1 MIGDRRKPGGQA
13 EAPRGEDMKKE
24 LTTLVD
30 LASKFIEAGWV
41 EMPGALMK
49 RLTAAGAEEE
59 AYEAGWK
66 AYDAWVR
73 FANEAVNR
81 LYADRTFGET
91 MARAFETNLGLG
103 RITETFASVFF
114 GNLWPAIGLPT
125 ATEVH
130 ALRGELTASRE
141 ELLAKH
147 VIEVREDLLAG
158 RHLEETGVQAFDVAA
173 LLPKRA

>member
-1 MIGDRRKPGGQA
+1 
-13 EAPRGEDMKKE
+13 MKKE

-30 LASKFIEAGWV
+30 FAFKFIEAGCV
-41 EMPGALMK
+41 DPPRALMK
-49 RLTAAGAEEE
+49 RVTAAGAEPE

-73 FANEAVNR
+73 LANEAVNS

-91 MARAFETNLGLG
+91 MVRAFETNLGFG
-103 RITETFASVFF
+103 RLAETFASAFF

-130 ALRGELTASRE
+130 ALRGELTALRE
-141 ELLAKH
+141 ELLAKEK
-147 VIEVREDLLAG
+147 IERVDRDRAG
-158 RHLEETGVQAFDVAA
+158 RIASRTASPRPAGNGFRPEVIRGAREEKESVLV
-173 LLPKRA
+173 

>member
-1 MIGDRRKPGGQA
+1 MIGDRRKPGGQE

-30 LASKFIEAGWV
+30 FASKFIEAGWV

-49 RLTAAGAEEE
+49 LLTAAGAEEE

-73 FANEAVNR
+73 LANEAVNR
-81 LYADRTFGET
+81 LYADRAFGET
-91 MARAFETNLGLG
+91 MARAFETNLGFG
-103 RITETFASVFF
+103 RIAETFASAFF

-125 ATEVH
+125 ASEVH
-130 ALRGELTASRE
+130 ALRGELTGLGE
-141 ELLAKH
+141 ELRAKDKT
-147 VIEVREDLLAG
+147 EQDESNR
-158 RHLEETGVQAFDVAA
+158 TS
-173 LLPKRA
+173 